1 MMQPYNHHI
10 YKMIEYI
17 IENYKENIL
26 GITFAYIGI
35 ISIVVMFLPKNNI
48 FSKAFREISSIITSI
63 FKK

>member
-1 MMQPYNHHI
+1 
-10 YKMIEYI
+10 MIEYI